1 MLNMIKALI
10 EAKKNEQLDASLI
23 VESVTPDIDDSLI
36 LDDFLESDETI
47 EPTIDTNLDEAED
60 ANDIATDTDYSEPV
74 EEIEDTD
81 LLSVEI
87 DLTSNTPVD
96 VLPVPPGS
104 AADAVVD
111 DDIMN
116 QRIDSGFGGEEEQPS
131 MDNPMAAPTET
142 IPDTSDSDDESEIEI
157 DMDQPD
163 EVSDEENAEDTEAL
177 EPEESSLMD
186 EEIDDEKSEE
196 EDKSDDEEDEPVKE
210 SSDVTDGLDLSGF
223 DITESTDEED
233 EEIDLFSEAI
243 ITDGNESEEGEAEST
258 SEEAAEETPA
268 EEGEESPVTAAVK
281 DKVAEA
287 GTAAGEEVP
296 EDDMNSES
304 SPEEES
310 DQKMTVF
317 KKLTNLTKNVEDIK
331 NEVAELLKN

>member
-23 VESVTPDIDDSLI
+23 VESVMPDIDDSLI
-36 LDDFLESDETI
+36 LDDFLESDEII

-74 EEIEDTD
+74 EEVEDID

-116 QRIDSGFGGEEEQPS
+116 QRIDSGFGGEDEQPS

-142 IPDTSDSDDESEIEI
+142 IPDNSEPVDDVSQEDDIEI
-157 DMDQPD
+157 DQPD
-163 EVSDEENAEDTEAL
+163 EVSDEENDEDTEAL
-177 EPEESSLMD
+177 EPEESSL
-186 EEIDDEKSEE
+186 I
-196 EDKSDDEEDEPVKE
+196 
-210 SSDVTDGLDLSGF
+210 G
-223 DITESTDEED
+223 
-233 EEIDLFSEAI
+233 
-243 ITDGNESEEGEAEST
+243 
-258 SEEAAEETPA
+258 
-268 EEGEESPVTAAVK
+268 
-281 DKVAEA
+281 
-287 GTAAGEEVP
+287 
-296 EDDMNSES
+296 
-304 SPEEES
+304 
-310 DQKMTVF
+310 
-317 KKLTNLTKNVEDIK
+317 
-331 NEVAELLKN
+331 

>member
-23 VESVTPDIDDSLI
+23 VESVMPDIDDSLI

-258 SEEAAEETPA
+258 SEEPAEETPA
-268 EEGEESPVTAAVK
+268 EGGEESPVTAAVK

>member
-23 VESVTPDIDDSLI
+23 VESVMPDIDDSLI

-74 EEIEDTD
+74 EEVEDTD

-116 QRIDSGFGGEEEQPS
+116 QRIDSGFGGEDEQQS

-142 IPDTSDSDDESEIEI
+142 IPDTSDSNDESDIEI
-157 DMDQPD
+157 DMD
-163 EVSDEENAEDTEAL
+163 ESDEENGEDTEAL

-196 EDKSDDEEDEPVKE
+196 EEDSKEEKDEDIKE
-210 SSDVTDGLDLSGF
+210 SSDATDGLDLSGF

-258 SEEAAEETPA
+258 SEEATEEPV

-281 DKVAEA
+281 DKVAEV
-287 GTAAGEEVP
+287 GTPAGEEVP